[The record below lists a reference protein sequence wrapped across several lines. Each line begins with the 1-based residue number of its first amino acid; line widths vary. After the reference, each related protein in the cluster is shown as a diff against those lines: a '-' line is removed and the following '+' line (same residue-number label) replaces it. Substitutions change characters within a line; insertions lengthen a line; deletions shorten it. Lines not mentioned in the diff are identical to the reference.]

1 MTAVAERTEQRST
14 KTEAVFTIAAA
25 RNMLLDALTRAA
37 AAVPAKTM
45 LPIARMALIEVTG
58 SALEGAG
65 SVRLTTT
72 DFEQR
77 LTTQF
82 GATVTGAGQ
91 AALPVE
97 RLREVVANLS
107 PSAVVRIE
115 VRGLKARVTAGRSRF
130 DLLGMSPD
138 EYPTGAEFRPVIEA
152 TVDGQ
157 GFVNGLARVA
167 PFASTKESR
176 IALNTALL
184 SASDNGL
191 SLVGCDGHRLF
202 RVQLAE
208 TTPFRAECSIPRQSF
223 GVIRRVFKDDETL
236 ALDASASELRIS
248 GDSSSLHLRLSAEP
262 YPDTNPV
269 FAHAAKFSAIVNGEL
284 LAEAVKR
291 ATTVEDD
298 FQSPRLWMTW
308 RDAEVRLVCAANDS
322 GRAEDLLE
330 CRYVGEKPSDKAEH
344 LTVNPKYLL
353 SALESLG
360 TDESG
365 DVVLQ
370 MPESSNLF
378 YLRHASTPEAF
389 TMAAILTIR
398 ASEPPEASNDV

>member
-1 MTAVAERTEQRST
+1 MTAVAERTEQRPR
-14 KTEAVFTIAAA
+14 KTEAAFTLVAA
-25 RNMLLDALTRAA
+25 RNVLLDALTRAA
-37 AAVPAKTM
+37 SAVQAKTT
-45 LPIARMALIEVTG
+45 LPIAKMALVEVEG
-58 SALEGAG
+58 SVLEGPG
-65 SVRLTTT
+65 SVKLTTT

-77 LTTQF
+77 LTTTF
-82 GATVTGAGQ
+82 GATVMGAGR

-97 RLREVVANLS
+97 RLREIVANL
-107 PSAVVRIE
+107 PSVSTVTIE
-115 VRGLKARVTAGRSRF
+115 VRGMKARVTAGRSRF
-130 DLLGMSPD
+130 DLVGMAPD
-138 EYPTGAEFRPVIEA
+138 EYPMGAELRPVIEA
-152 TVDGQ
+152 TV
-157 GFVNGLARVA
+157 VNGLARVA
-167 PFASTKESR
+167 PFVSNKESR
-176 IALNTALL
+176 ISLNAALL
-184 SASDNGL
+184 SASDRGL

-208 TTPFRAECSIPRQSF
+208 TSPFRAECSIPRQCF

-236 ALDASASELRIS
+236 ALDASASELRLS

-269 FAHAAKFSAIVNGEL
+269 FAHASKFSAIVNGDL
-284 LAEAVKR
+284 LVEAVKR
-291 ATTVEDD
+291 ATTIEDD

-308 RDAEVRLVCAANDS
+308 REGEVRLVCASTDA
-322 GRAEDLLE
+322 GRAEDVLE

-344 LTVNPKYLL
+344 LIVNPKYLL

-360 TDESG
+360 TDDAG

-398 ASEPPEASNDV
+398 ASEPPEASADV